1 MHVKSVLLLV
11 MLKARSSKKE
21 GGGEVHGMIVVVG
34 SRNAEVAFRYTLLI
48 NGLGHRSLAV
58 RETAPLLSCILDP
71 RSGLLILEDGFVPNT
86 SAHTLINR
94 IRSMPGPKSSIPI
107 IRVWKGPVLASGH
120 DSHSVVT
127 INAPVTARAL
137 DHAMQSLGLSRG
149 G

>member
-1 MHVKSVLLLV
+1 M
-11 MLKARSSKKE
+11 ME
-21 GGGEVHGMIVVVG
+21 GGGEAYKMIVVVG
-34 SRNAEVAFRYTLLI
+34 SRCPEIAFRYSLLI
-48 NGLGHRSLAV
+48 SGLGHAALAV

-71 RSGLLILEDGFVPNT
+71 RSGLLIIEDGFVPNT

-107 IRVWKGPVLASGH
+107 IRVWKGPVLAGGH

-127 INAPVTARAL
+127 MKAPVTGR
-137 DHAMQSLGLSRG
+137 DFDQVMQTLGLSRG